1 MRDLWSFF
9 FYMLISGIL
18 RETFLYKSKLIV
30 QQNDPNS
37 EWFALCLKSFLYFW
51 VFVCVCECDCA
62 TAYICISPP
71 GDLYTAKAGLSSWTG
86 PGSSRCDPYTQH
98 TVREKQKHAGGRHY
112 LRVRRYLHRQTE
124 ERCWMTSYWILD
136 CDSSEGVDSFSSPA
150 ALTEVGCD
158 SNHSFDVSIVAA
170 TDEFALSGFSVVVFI
185 LFFLC
190 VVNF

>member
-98 TVREKQKHAGGRHY
+98 TVREKQKHAGGAITY
-112 LRVRRYLHRQTE
+112 EYGVTSTDKPKKDVGWPVIEFSIVIRQKVSIHFLAQQLWPKSAVIQIT
-124 ERCWMTSYWILD
+124 
-136 CDSSEGVDSFSSPA
+136 
-150 ALTEVGCD
+150 ALT
-158 SNHSFDVSIVAA
+158 
-170 TDEFALSGFSVVVFI
+170 
-185 LFFLC
+185 FL
-190 VVNF
+190 